1 MCAYMLPSWHLVP
14 PVPPARER
22 LLCCKPP
29 CPSPAPSSPNQVHRT
44 CEALNANG
52 FRDIRTM
59 EILVRQ
65 HEVSRQLLITD
76 LDNPPAG
83 PTKRQQRQAQSAAQR
98 AAKRQ
103 KTAGGEAAAAAAA
116 AGAEGAAEGSSAGA
130 EGAAAAAAAAA
141 AGSSQHAE
149 QPAEQQGEEQQAAP
163 QQPAQQPQRQVVHK
177 PVPFGRG
184 HTGYLTFARR
194 VAA

>member
-1 MCAYMLPSWHLVP
+1 MRNHIPGCPNSTRPPSAQTP
-14 PVPPARER
+14 
-22 LLCCKPP
+22 
-29 CPSPAPSSPNQVHRT
+29 QVHRT

-52 FRDIRTM
+52 FRDMRTM

-65 HEVSRQLLITD
+65 HEVSRQVLITD
-76 LDNPPAG
+76 LDAPPAG
-83 PTKRQQRQAQSAAQR
+83 PTRKQQRQAQSAAQR

-103 KTAGGEAAAAAAA
+103 KTADGGAAA
-116 AGAEGAAEGSSAGA
+116 AGAEGEVAAAASGA
-130 EGAAAAAAAAA
+130 EGAGGAAAAAA
-141 AGSSQHAE
+141 AGSQQQAQAE
-149 QPAEQQGEEQQAAP
+149 EQKEQQQQPTPVQQQA
-163 QQPAQQPQRQVVHK
+163 QQQAQQPQRQVVHK